1 MEIQDNK
8 TNEVLL
14 SKPILY
20 VPKIMFLTKG
30 KGIHKDYR
38 TSFEFALRDAGIADL
53 NLRAQR
59 DANEN

>member
-8 TNEVLL
+8 TNEVSL

-30 KGIHKDYR
+30 KGLHKDYL
-38 TSFEFALRDAGIADL
+38 TSL
-53 NLRAQR
+53 
-59 DANEN
+59 